1 MTTNVS
7 NHKGMYPG
15 MLCSSTEFFVSE
27 NETKIIQSGRILPF
41 CEISLGTMRVLE
53 EAINEDINVK
63 LELHDMHPFS
73 KMKRIEQFARCRFGG
88 LDFEGDIKEG
98 KLQDGEYWACP
109 HRGTC
114 KSEGI
119 LCKLP
124 TYNAQRLTNQD
135 VQLLQLTATNL
146 TNEVIAD
153 KMKLPMG
160 SFHKAKK
167 FLYIK
172 LGGIQTKQEGVMISF
187 LLNLIQL

>member
-1 MTTNVS
+1 MTQISTTTN
-7 NHKGMYPG
+7 GMYPG
-15 MLCSSTEFFVSE
+15 MLCSSTEFFIAE
-27 NETKIIQSGRILPF
+27 NETKIIQSGKILPF
-41 CEISLGTMRVLE
+41 CEISLGTIRVLE
-53 EAINEDINVK
+53 EAINQDINAK

-73 KMKRIEQFARCRFGG
+73 QMKRIEQFARCRFGG
-88 LDFEGDIKEG
+88 LDFAGDIKEG
-98 KLQDGEYWACP
+98 KLQDGEYWNCP
-109 HRGTC
+109 KRGSC

-124 TYNAQRLTNQD
+124 IYNEQRLTKQD

-146 TNEVIAD
+146 TNEAIGE
-153 KMKLPMG
+153 KLNLPMG

-172 LGGIQTKQEGVMISF
+172 LGIQTKQEGVMISF

>member
-1 MTTNVS
+1 MTKILTNT
-7 NHKGMYPG
+7 NGMYPG
-15 MLCSSTEFFVSE
+15 MLCNSTEFFVSE
-27 NETKIIQSGRILPF
+27 NETKIIQSGKVLPF

-53 EAINEDINVK
+53 EEINENISVK

-88 LDFEGDIKEG
+88 LDFEGDIKDG

-109 HRGTC
+109 NHGNC

-124 TYNAQRLTNQD
+124 TYNEQRLTKQD
-135 VQLLQLTATNL
+135 VELLQLTATNL
-146 TNEVIAD
+146 TNEVIGE
-153 KMKLPMG
+153 KMGLPMG

-172 LGGIQTKQEGVMISF
+172 LGIQTKQEGVMISF

>member
-1 MTTNVS
+1 MTTILNT
-7 NHKGMYPG
+7 NNGIYPG
-15 MLCSSTEFFVSE
+15 MLCSSTEFFVSD
-27 NETKIIQSGRILPF
+27 NETKIIQSGKVLPF
-41 CEISLGTMRVLE
+41 CEISFGTLE
-53 EAINEDINVK
+53 LLKEAINADLSVK
-63 LELHDMHPFS
+63 LELHDMHPNS
-73 KMKRIEQFARCRFGG
+73 EILRVEQFARCRFGG
-88 LDFEGDIKEG
+88 LDFQGDIKEG

-109 HRGTC
+109 NHGNC

-124 TYNAQRLTNQD
+124 SFNDQRLTAQD
-135 VQLLQLTATNL
+135 VQLLQMTSTNK

-153 KMKLPMG
+153 ELQLPMG

-172 LGGIQTKQEGVMISF
+172 LGIQTKQEGVMISF

>member
-1 MTTNVS
+1 MTTLSHPTNAL
-7 NHKGMYPG
+7 YPG
-15 MLCSSTEFFVSE
+15 MICNSTEFFVSD

-41 CEISLGTMRVLE
+41 CEISLGTLE
-53 EAINEDINVK
+53 LLKETINADLPAK
-63 LELHDMHPFS
+63 LELHDMHPNS
-73 KMKRIEQFARCRFGG
+73 EMMRVEQFARCRFGG

-109 HRGTC
+109 NRGTC

-124 TYNAQRLTNQD
+124 NYNNERLTTED
-135 VQLLQLTATNL
+135 VQLLQLTSTNL
-146 TNEVIAD
+146 TNDVIGE
-153 KMKLPMG
+153 KMNMPMG

-167 FLYIK
+167 ILYGK
-172 LGGIQTKQEGVMISF
+172 LNIQTKQEGVMISF

>member
-1 MTTNVS
+1 MTTQN
-7 NHKGMYPG
+7 NRMYPG
-15 MLCSSTEFFVSE
+15 MGCNSIEFFVSE
-27 NETKIIQSGRILPF
+27 NETKIIQSGKVLPF

-53 EAINEDINVK
+53 EEIHKDLAVK

-109 HRGTC
+109 NHGNC

-124 TYNAQRLTNQD
+124 TYNDQRLTKQD
-135 VQLLQLTATNL
+135 VELLQLTATNL
-146 TNEVIAD
+146 TNEVIGE
-153 KMKLPMG
+153 KMNLPMG

-167 FLYIK
+167 FLYKK
-172 LGGIQTKQEGVMISF
+172 LAIQTKQEGVMISF